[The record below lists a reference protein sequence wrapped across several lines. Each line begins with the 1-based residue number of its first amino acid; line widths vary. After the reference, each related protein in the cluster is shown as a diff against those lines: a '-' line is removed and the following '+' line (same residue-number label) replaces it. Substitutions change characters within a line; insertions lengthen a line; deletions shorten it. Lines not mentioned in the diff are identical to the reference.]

1 MIIEDLLDKRN
12 MTKYRLAVV
21 AGVPHATLNDICS
34 GKTKLEK
41 CSAETV
47 YKIANALGVSMEML
61 TESGI
66 RETKRER
73 SFECGL
79 PDYLQHDLN
88 AYKEGL
94 KTKSDLL
101 DCLWGE
107 LYGSINMAEI
117 SEGSITPEHADYLRQ
132 KYLWKG
138 ACV

>member
-1 MIIEDLLDKRN
+1 MLK
-12 MTKYRLAVV
+12 KYYV
-21 AGVPHATLNDICS
+21 
-34 GKTKLEK
+34 
-41 CSAETV
+41 ETADPF
-47 YKIANALGVSMEML
+47 IHMPDGSMEML

-66 RETKRER
+66 RKTKRER

-117 SEGSITPEHADYLRQ
+117 SEGAITPEHADYLRQ

-138 ACV
+138 ACI